1 MWLRLQIIREQIAF
15 SGFNGYRA
23 HEYVIFMEIKPR
35 ELNWSSF
42 MIISGMGFCTLFY
55 WTVLFQGSLHPLSDV
70 SYFQDGSS
78 LAVLGV
84 PLFCSLKLTFFHK
97 KPVLLLYK
105 KAVLLLHICFSLIS
119 TKLTFLPTNRKE
131 IIQGKPQACLSPNL
145 ETLLKNLIS
154 SHHNCLGQEQKWG
167 EGIV

>member
-1 MWLRLQIIREQIAF
+1 MWLHLQIIREQIAF
-15 SGFNGYRA
+15 SGFNSYRA

-42 MIISGMGFCTLFY
+42 MIIGGMGFYTLFY
-55 WTVLFQGSLHPLSDV
+55 WTVLFQWSLHPLN

-84 PLFCSLKLTFFHK
+84 PLFCFLKLTLLHK

-105 KAVLLLHICFSLIS
+105 KAVLLLRICFSLIS

-131 IIQGKPQACLSPNL
+131 IIQGKPQACLFPNL

-154 SHHNCLGQEQKWG
+154 SHHNCFGQEQKWG